1 MIGEN
6 VTFTCNTIGREAQWA
21 LNAIPM
27 TNSYPD
33 EKQAYEDQG
42 VIFLEDIHQQYYNL
56 TMIINASL
64 VLNNTVI
71 FCTVLDLDYTVEM
84 SQEVHLII
92 SSKFYN
98 NFQEY
103 ESGHD
108 NNYCTYPINLYNK
121 LLLSKNSH

>member
-1 MIGEN
+1 MIGKN
-6 VTFTCNTIGREAQWA
+6 VTFTCNTIGREAYWV

-27 TNSYPD
+27 TITYPN

-42 VIFLEDIHQQYYNL
+42 VIFLEDVHQQYYNL

-64 VLNNTVI
+64 ALNNTEI
-71 FCTVLDLDYTVEM
+71 FCSVIDLDYTVEM

-92 SSKFYN
+92 PRLSKFYN

-103 ESGHD
+103 GSCH
-108 NNYCTYPINLYNK
+108 NNYRVPR
-121 LLLSKNSH
+121 H